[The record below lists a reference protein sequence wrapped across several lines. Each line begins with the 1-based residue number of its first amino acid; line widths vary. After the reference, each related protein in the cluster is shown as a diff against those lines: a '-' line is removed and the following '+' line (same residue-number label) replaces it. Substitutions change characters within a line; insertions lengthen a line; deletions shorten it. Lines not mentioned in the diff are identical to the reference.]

1 MSSWISSES
10 ESEPPRY
17 YFGVGILSALI
28 RSQHYRLVLFCVSE
42 LCRLVKHFIIFGQI
56 FSGIFPSGGIPAGSC
71 HGQML
76 IYQFL

>member
-10 ESEPPRY
+10 ESEPPKY

-42 LCRLVKHFIIFGQI
+42 LCRLVGETFHYLWPDF
-56 FSGIFPSGGIPAGSC
+56 
-71 HGQML
+71 
-76 IYQFL
+76 

>member
-28 RSQHYRLVLFCVSE
+28 RSQHYRVVLFCVCVSE
-42 LCRLVKHFIIFGQI
+42 LCRLVKHLARFLVGYFLQ
-56 FSGIFPSGGIPAGSC
+56 
-71 HGQML
+71 QML